1 MESQDYLNQISTKP
15 VAKKD
20 AGGISGLLKS
30 KIVWLIVGA
39 LGLFILFAILGAVLS
54 SNKGDMKSDL
64 VRFQLHLE
72 NTSNVI
78 SEYQSKVKSSTLR
91 SHSASLSTV
100 LENTHSKIT
109 NYLAEKYN
117 MKKNENK
124 KLAEQMKTEQD
135 ALMNELFEAKITGV
149 LDRTYAHKMAY
160 EISLFLTEE
169 AKILKVSKDDVLN
182 DIINESYNSLKILYD
197 NFNNFSEGS

>member
-72 NTSNVI
+72 NTSSVI